1 VTALGFSLGQIYQW
15 TAERRRSFLWRAGS
29 ALTLAFVVIRAL
41 NVYGDPQ
48 PWSQQKTTLFT
59 ILSFLDVN
67 KYPPSL
73 SFLLMTLGPSLLF
86 LAAVDG
92 ATPRGLRRAVIVG
105 RVPLFY
111 YAVHFF
117 LIHFV
122 AVIVCFARYG
132 AARWLFESP
141 DLGNYPFT
149 PPPDWGFSLPIVY
162 AIWIAIVLT
171 MYPLCRWFAA
181 LKQRRNDAWLSY
193 L

>member
-1 VTALGFSLGQIYQW
+1 MTALGYSLGRIYQW
-15 TAERRRSFLWRAGS
+15 TPERRRSFLWRLGL

-48 PWSQQKTTLFT
+48 PWSPQKTALFT
-59 ILSFLDVN
+59 ALSFLDVN

-73 SFLLMTLGPSLLF
+73 LFLLMTLGPALGF
-86 LAAVDG
+86 LVFDG
-92 ATPRGLRRAVIVG
+92 ATPRVLRPAVVFG

-117 LIHFV
+117 LIHLV
-122 AVIVCFARYG
+122 AVAVCFAG
-132 AARWLFESP
+132 HGTAHWLFESP
-141 DLGNYPFT
+141 DLANYPFT
-149 PPPDWGFSLPIVY
+149 PPPNWGFSLPLIDT
-162 AIWIAIVLT
+162 ISIAIVVA

-181 LKQRRNDAWLSY
+181 LKQRRDDAWLSY